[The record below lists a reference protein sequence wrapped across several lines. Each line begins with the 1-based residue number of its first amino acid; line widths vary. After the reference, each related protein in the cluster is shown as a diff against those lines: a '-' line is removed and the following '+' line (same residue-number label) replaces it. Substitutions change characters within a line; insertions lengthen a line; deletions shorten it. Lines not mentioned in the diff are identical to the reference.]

1 MPRSRGEH
9 SSLAPPLPLDPEALP
24 RPPPPTA
31 PLQQT
36 TQAIARSSLISSL
49 SHAPAKL
56 NLISPQIQSA
66 PRLERTLNLRGA
78 VTLNL
83 LNMIGVGP
91 FITLPLLIGA
101 MGGPQAML
109 GWILGAL
116 LALCDGLVWA
126 ELGAA
131 LPEAG
136 GTYAYLRTIY
146 PGRLGQTLSFL
157 FLFQVFFSCPLS
169 VASGAIGLSQYATYL
184 APSLTRHTVLHSLQV
199 GPYTAAVSIGPTTAV
214 AVAALVLAVV
224 LLYRNLARIGV
235 LSLAMLGI
243 VLAAIAWILVT
254 ALLHGHLAQAVT
266 LPPAALHLT
275 PAFFAGLAS
284 AMLLATYDYWGY
296 YNVSLLGAEIRDPG
310 RTIPRAILL
319 SIGIVALL
327 YIAMN
332 ISILAVL
339 PWQGLLSEQA
349 LPARRAMVSVFMERA
364 YAPTLGAAGAH
375 LLAQLAAVLIMIT
388 AFGSVFALLLG
399 YSRIP
404 YAAAADGNFFPV
416 FARLHPTRGFPYVS
430 LLTLAAAAAVFCFFS
445 LADVIAAMVVIRLL
459 LQFLTQHIGVLYLRR
474 TQPNLARP
482 FRLWLY
488 PLPPLLALL
497 GFTYILLARPNF
509 SRELALAAAVILIGL
524 LLFAFRS
531 IKSGA
536 STHSSAT

>member
-1 MPRSRGEH
+1 M
-9 SSLAPPLPLDPEALP
+9 
-24 RPPPPTA
+24 
-31 PLQQT
+31 
-36 TQAIARSSLISSL
+36 ISTL
-49 SHAPAKL
+49 SQRAAKL
-56 NLISPQIQSA
+56 NFINSPAQLDRS
-66 PRLERTLNLRGA
+66 LNLRGA

-91 FITLPLLIGA
+91 FITLPILIGA

-136 GTYAYLRTIY
+136 GTYAYLRVIY
-146 PGRLGQTLSFL
+146 PGRIGQALSFL

-184 APSLTRHTVLHSLQV
+184 LPSLTGHTLLHELHL
-199 GPYTAAVSIGPTTAV
+199 GPWSAAISIGPSTAV
-214 AVAALVLAVV
+214 AIGVVLLAVV
-224 LLYRNLARIGV
+224 LLYRNLTRIGR
-235 LSLAMLGI
+235 LSMAMLFI
-243 VLAAIAWILVT
+243 VLASIGWIVAT
-254 ALLHGHLAQAVT
+254 GLLHGHIGQAVHM
-266 LPPAALHLT
+266 PPGAFHPS

-284 AMLLATYDYWGY
+284 AMLVATYDYWGY
-296 YNVSLLGAEIRDPG
+296 YNVSLLGGEVRDPG

-319 SIGIVALL
+319 SIVIVAVL

-332 ISILAVL
+332 LSILAVL
-339 PWQGLLSEQA
+339 PWQSLLSEQA
-349 LPARRAMVSVFMERA
+349 MTARRAMVSVFIEQA
-364 YAPTLGAAGAH
+364 YSATLGPAVAH
-375 LLAQLAAVLIMIT
+375 RLGQLAAVLIMVT

-404 YAAAADGNFFPV
+404 YAAAADGNFFRV
-416 FARLHPTRGFPYVS
+416 FARLHPTRGFPYIS
-430 LLTLAAAAAVFCFFS
+430 LLTLAGAAALFCFFS

-459 LQFLTQHIGVLYLRR
+459 LQFLTQHIGVMVLRR
-474 TQPNLARP
+474 TQPELPRP

-488 PLPPLLALL
+488 PLPPLAALA

-509 SRELALAAAVILIGL
+509 TRELALAAIVILIGL
-524 LLFAFRS
+524 ALFLLRRTKA
-531 IKSGA
+531 A
-536 STHSSAT
+536 PSTHSPAA

>member
-1 MPRSRGEH
+1 MLSTL
-9 SSLAPPLPLDPEALP
+9 SQ
-24 RPPPPTA
+24 PT
-31 PLQQT
+31 
-36 TQAIARSSLISSL
+36 
-49 SHAPAKL
+49 AKL
-56 NLISPQIQSA
+56 NLISPRSQSA
-66 PRLERTLNLRGA
+66 PQLDRSLNLRGA

-131 LPEAG
+131 LPQAG
-136 GTYAYLRTIY
+136 GTYAYLRVIY
-146 PGRLGQTLSFL
+146 PGRLGAALSFL

-184 APSLTRHTVLHSLQV
+184 APSLTGHTLVHALHL
-199 GPYTAAVSIGPTTAV
+199 GPYAAAISIGPTTAV
-214 AVAALVLAVV
+214 AISVVVLAVV
-224 LLYRNLARIGV
+224 LLYRNLTRIGR
-235 LSLAMLGI
+235 LSAVMLAI
-243 VLAAIAWILVT
+243 VLGSIAWIILT
-254 ALLHGHLAQAVT
+254 GLLHGHLAQAIL
-266 LPPAALHLT
+266 LPPGALHLS

-284 AMLLATYDYWGY
+284 AMLIATYDYWGY
-296 YNVSLLGAEIRDPG
+296 YNVSLLGGEVQDPG

-319 SIGIVALL
+319 SIGLVATL

-332 ISILAVL
+332 LAILAVL
-339 PWQGLLSEQA
+339 PWQSLLAEQA
-349 LPARRAMVSVFMERA
+349 LPARRAMVSLFMEAA
-364 YAPTLGAAGAH
+364 YAPSLGPATAH
-375 LLAQLAAVLIMIT
+375 LLGKLAAVLIMVT

-404 YAAAADGNFFPV
+404 YAAAADGNFFRI

-430 LLTLAAAAAVFCFFS
+430 LLTLAVAAALFCLFS

-459 LQFLTQHIGVLYLRR
+459 LQFLTQHIGVMLLRR
-474 TQPNLARP
+474 SQPGLPRP

-488 PLPPLLALL
+488 PLPPLAALA
-497 GFTYILLARPNF
+497 GFTYILLARANF
-509 SRELALAAAVILIGL
+509 TRELALAAVVILVGL
-524 LLFAFRS
+524 ALFLLRG
-531 IKSGA
+531 INTDP
-536 STHSSAT
+536 STRAPIA

>member
-1 MPRSRGEH
+1 M
-9 SSLAPPLPLDPEALP
+9 
-24 RPPPPTA
+24 
-31 PLQQT
+31 
-36 TQAIARSSLISSL
+36 L
-49 SHAPAKL
+49 STLSQPAAKL
-56 NLISPQIQSA
+56 NFINSQLQLDRSLS
-66 PRLERTLNLRGA
+66 LRGA

-91 FITLPLLIGA
+91 FITLPILIGA

-136 GTYAYLRTIY
+136 GTYAYLRVIY
-146 PGRLGQTLSFL
+146 PGGLGRALSFL

-184 APSLTRHTVLHSLQV
+184 LPSLTGHTILHELHLGPWSAAISV
-199 GPYTAAVSIGPTTAV
+199 GPSTAV
-214 AVAALVLAVV
+214 AIGVVLLAVV
-224 LLYRNLARIGV
+224 LLYRNLTRIGR
-235 LSLAMLGI
+235 LSMAMLVI
-243 VLAAIAWILVT
+243 VLAAIAWIIVT
-254 ALLHGHLAQAVT
+254 GLLHGHIGQAVHV
-266 LPPAALHLT
+266 PPGAFRPS
-275 PAFFAGLAS
+275 PAFFAGLAT
-284 AMLLATYDYWGY
+284 AMLVATYDYWGY
-296 YNVSLLGAEIRDPG
+296 YNVSLLGGEVRDPG

-319 SIGIVALL
+319 SIAIVAVL

-332 ISILAVL
+332 LSILAVL

-349 LPARRAMVSVFMERA
+349 MPARRAMVSLFMEQA
-364 YAPTLGAAGAH
+364 YSASLGPAKAH
-375 LLAQLAAVLIMIT
+375 MLGLFAAVLIMIT

-404 YAAAADGNFFPV
+404 YAAAADGNFFRV

-430 LLTLAAAAAVFCFFS
+430 LLTLAGAAALFCFFS

-459 LQFLTQHIGVLYLRR
+459 LQFLTQHIGVMVLRR
-474 TQPNLARP
+474 TQPDLQRP

-488 PLPPLLALL
+488 PIPPLAALA

-509 SRELALAAAVILIGL
+509 TRELVLAAIVILIGL
-524 LLFAFRS
+524 VLFLLRGT
-531 IKSGA
+531 KTGT
-536 STHSSAT
+536 STHSPAA